1 MPEILVHV
9 HLFYPEFWNEISAC
23 LKNISSPY
31 DLVVT
36 LVENDLKTIESIK
49 GFKSD
54 ARIEIVE
61 NRGFDV
67 APFIKVM
74 RENDLSRY
82 DFVIHLHSK
91 RDVAD
96 TLGNV
101 VLKDAKQWRRL
112 LLNFCSSPQNWQRT
126 LKTFHDNPKT
136 GMVAD
141 RVCILSER
149 FDPTP
154 EMLSAAK
161 DYLTEHLKMPFK
173 KAVFVSGTMFM
184 ARSELFKALVEK
196 VSFDDFEPTKRQDF
210 LTLGHIFERVFGY
223 IVYSQNYEISDF
235 AGRNWHVFPARL
247 CPTPF
252 LIRLKN
258 SVFRFVFQKKTDKKG
273 NTLIKVF
280 KIPVWRK
287 KSNVVK

>member
-23 LKNISSPY
+23 LKNISLPY

-36 LVENDLKTIESIK
+36 LVENDSKTIENIK
-49 GFKSD
+49 GIKSD

-101 VLKDAKQWRRL
+101 VLKDPKQWRRL
-112 LLNFCSSPQNWQRT
+112 LLNFCSSAQNWQRT

-154 EMLSAAK
+154 EMCSAAK
-161 DYLTEHLKMPFK
+161 DYLTEYLKMPLK
-173 KAVFVSGTMFM
+173 KAVFVSGTMF
-184 ARSELFKALVEK
+184 RL
-196 VSFDDFEPTKRQDF
+196 D
-210 LTLGHIFERVFGY
+210 
-223 IVYSQNYEISDF
+223 
-235 AGRNWHVFPARL
+235 RNCL
-247 CPTPF
+247 S
-252 LIRLKN
+252 L
-258 SVFRFVFQKKTDKKG
+258 
-273 NTLIKVF
+273 
-280 KIPVWRK
+280 
-287 KSNVVK
+287 